1 MKDTEGNKYFSD
13 KEKCN
18 LMAKTWK
25 DVFKIT
31 EEEENNFDKQHSD
44 HVNGYINVNNNRVNI
59 FPTVDLNRLNTEDYN
74 TREITLE
81 EIKTCIR
88 RSKKKAPG
96 STKINIQ
103 ILQNCTHKTLER
115 LKKKNIFNACLSI
128 GYFPNVFKEAVIKFI
143 PKR

>member
-1 MKDTEGNKYFSD
+1 MKDTEGKTYYSD

-18 LMAKTWK
+18 LMETTWK

-31 EEEENNFDKQHSD
+31 DEEDNNFDKQHSD
-44 HVNGYINVNNNRVNI
+44 QVNEYIYANLNRVNT
-59 FPTVDLNRLNTEDYN
+59 FPTVDLSRLNTENYH

-81 EIKTCIR
+81 ELKTYIR

-103 ILQNCTHKTLER
+103 ILQNCTNKTLEQ
-115 LKKKNIFNACLSI
+115 LKKHI
-128 GYFPNVFKEAVIKFI
+128 
-143 PKR
+143 